1 MRILKSPFRLSVSVL
16 GVYAGL
22 LSIEHGI
29 FEILQGNTSTQGL
42 LINAIGHCQPE
53 NVWHACFPALTVLP
67 NFLVTGIVAVVLGLS
82 AIVWAVRFTE
92 KSRGMVLLSILIL
105 AFGGGF
111 VPAFIGMVS
120 GIAAGRRHT
129 VDRRKQAVSQV
140 RCALSQSWGWAIAL
154 LILWF
159 PLSWLA
165 GYFFPLDMLKLSGF
179 FFLFFDLLLPVWV
192 AFSGYTKERCDVEM
206 ERPV

>member
-1 MRILKSPFRLSVSVL
+1 MNSPFRLSISVL
-16 GVYAGL
+16 GIYAGL
-22 LSIEHGI
+22 LAIEHGI
-29 FEILQGNTSTQGL
+29 FEILQGAAPTQGL
-42 LINAIGHCQPE
+42 LINAIRRCQPE

-67 NFLVTGIVAVVLGLS
+67 NFLITGIVAVVLGLS

-92 KSRGMVLLSILIL
+92 KSRAMVLLSILIL

-120 GIAAGRRHT
+120 GIAAGRKQK
-129 VDRRKQAVSQV
+129 VDQRKQAFSQV
-140 RCALSQSWGWAIAL
+140 RCGLSQSWGWAVGL

-165 GYFFPLDMLKLSGF
+165 GYFFPLEMLKLGGF